1 MSRTLTGASPT
12 DACATSAPPLDEQL
26 VFQKVIRRLIPLLFL
41 AYLFCHLDRLNI
53 GFAQLQM
60 KTDLGFSDAV
70 YGLGAGLF
78 FITYMACEVPSG
90 LMLQRVGIRATLLR
104 IMVGWGIVSAAT
116 SLVRTP
122 MQFYIA
128 RLLLGACE
136 AGFFPGIV
144 YYISTW
150 LPSAYRGRVIG
161 VFLSA
166 TVLAGVLGGPLS
178 GFLLH
183 NMNGVAGLSGWQ
195 WLFLVE
201 GLPSVLLGVF
211 AFIYL
216 DNRPA
221 DAKWLSEAERAM
233 IERAVNADQLTRK
246 RNHHSMGDVIRDP
259 KVYLFAFI
267 FFLTTMSAYGLNFW
281 APQLI
286 RSFGVTNML
295 HIGLYAA
302 IPSAAAF
309 VSMIMLT
316 RHSDAKMERR
326 WHYAIPAFVG
336 AAALALTTVPA
347 ISLVIALTALSVAYA
362 GVFGVIPVFWA
373 VPPAHLG
380 AKAAAGGIAFINTL
394 AVFSG
399 LVAPLMIGLVR
410 ESTGSLSGGML
421 TLVACG
427 FLAGITMLVG
437 VRKTVV

>member
-12 DACATSAPPLDEQL
+12 DACATSDTPVDEQL

-41 AYLFCHLDRLNI
+41 AYFFCHLDRLNI

-78 FITYMACEVPSG
+78 FTTYMACEVPSG

-116 SLVRTP
+116 SLVSTP

-233 IERAVNADQLTRK
+233 IERVVNADQLARK
-246 RNHHSMGDVIRDP
+246 RNHDSMGDVIRDP

-309 VSMIMLT
+309 VSMIALT
-316 RHSDAKMERR
+316 RHSDVKNERR
-326 WHYAIPAFVG
+326 WHYALPAFVG
-336 AAALALTTVPA
+336 AAALALTTVPGT
-347 ISLVIALTALSVAYA
+347 SLTIALTALSVAYA
-362 GVFGVIPVFWA
+362 GVFGIIPVFWA

-437 VRKTVV
+437 VRKAIV